1 MPAIYTDKLLMI
13 LPPIFS
19 AKTAFQGALA
29 KVQVV
34 DGITE
39 NTLAFKV
46 KRSGTPVVIN
56 KYDVDSDL
64 NDGNSRFGK
73 INEVKYGD
81 IDVPYD
87 EPYAINEAIDKF
99 TVNADEQQVVADR
112 LDLTSQAITRQNN
125 SNVGKLL
132 SNSAGRVLE
141 LSDLTPEKVSALF
154 DDASA
159 HYTDYEVDGNLYAFV
174 SPTLFNAIMSMIQF
188 KSLSGAVV
196 DVNNN
201 KLINYKGFTISKE
214 ATRYFNEKDV
224 AYFTPEGIVIPFVGI
239 EFSRTMDDSRIAGQ
253 LLQSAGKGGRYLQEE
268 NKIAVIK
275 ATYDGNINPANIE
288 LDKATAQVKVGA
300 TNKVTATV
308 LPESAADKSVT
319 FTSSD
324 ETVAT
329 VSADG
334 TITGVKE
341 GTATVTAKTSNGL
354 EATVKVTVNAAS

>member
-1 MPAIYTDKLLMI
+1 MPAIYTDKLLMV

-34 DGITE
+34 DGITQ

-56 KYDVDSDL
+56 KYDTTKDINSGD
-64 NDGNSRFGK
+64 SRFGK
-73 INEVKYGD
+73 INEIQYGD
-81 IDVPYD
+81 LDVPFD

-99 TVNADEQQVVADR
+99 TVNADERQVVADR
-112 LDLTSQAITRQNN
+112 LELTSQAITRQNN
-125 SNVGKLL
+125 ANVGKLL
-132 SNSAGRVLE
+132 SNGAGRTLE
-141 LSDLTPEKVSALF
+141 LADLTPEKVSALF
-154 DDASA
+154 DAAAS
-159 HYTDYEVDGNLYAFV
+159 HYVDYEVDGNLYAFV
-174 SPTLFNAIMSMIQF
+174 SPSLYNAMVSMIQF
-188 KSLSGAVV
+188 KTLTGAVV

-201 KLINYKGFTISKE
+201 KLINYKGFAVSQE
-214 ATRYFNEKDV
+214 ATRYFNDKDV

-239 EFSRTMDDSRIAGQ
+239 EVSRTMDDSRIAGQ

-275 ATYDGNINPANIE
+275 ATYDGTVNPSNVE
-288 LDKATAQVKVGA
+288 LDKATALVKVGA

-308 LPESAADKSVT
+308 LPSSAADKSVT

-329 VSADG
+329 VAADG

-354 EATVKVTVNAAS
+354 TAEVAVTVKAA